1 MTNEFNPNFNGRV
14 FFENTYPEYSL
25 YHNDNQKQ
33 TQSIDKTFGNIQQST
48 PLNQA
53 FFDIKNLNRIHNGI
67 IEKVRLLKNYN
78 IGRQD
83 DLQVQIIMRS
93 IFLSYSKNSGDI
105 NQQISELNQLVVDEA
120 VSKILPEIEQY
131 LFYLKDISKPRTI
144 MSNPVHISSRTQ
156 LGGFDMFN

>member
-1 MTNEFNPNFNGRV
+1 
-14 FFENTYPEYSL
+14 
-25 YHNDNQKQ
+25 
-33 TQSIDKTFGNIQQST
+33 
-48 PLNQA
+48 
-53 FFDIKNLNRIHNGI
+53 
-67 IEKVRLLKNYN
+67 
-78 IGRQD
+78 
-83 DLQVQIIMRS
+83 MRS